1 MMENGRMI
9 VRMVT
14 VYKPGMMVR
23 NIKEIINLGKK
34 KDMGNIIGLMEVS
47 IKEIG

>member
-1 MMENGRMI
+1 MESGLMI
-9 VRMVT
+9 VRMDM
-14 VYKPGMMVR
+14 VYKLGMMAR

-34 KDMGNIIGLMEVS
+34 KDMGNIIGLMGVS